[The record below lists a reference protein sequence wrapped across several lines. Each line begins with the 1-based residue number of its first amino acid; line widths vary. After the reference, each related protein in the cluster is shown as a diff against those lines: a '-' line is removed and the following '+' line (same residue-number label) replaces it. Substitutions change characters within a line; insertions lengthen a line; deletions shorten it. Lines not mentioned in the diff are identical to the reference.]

1 MKCAACP
8 LYTSWSNES
17 DRGEACG
24 LFGDAWD
31 SPFQYEDKDGTIVGC
46 YIDRHFIEKADRE
59 YMEHIEQ
66 EAASWEAWMLET
78 EPPKEEEHGN

>member
-1 MKCAACP
+1 MKCARCP
-8 LYTSWSNES
+8 LFTSWNNES

-31 SPFQYEDKDGTIVGC
+31 SPFQYEDKDGTIIGC
-46 YIDRHFIEKADRE
+46 YIDRHFIEKTDRE
-59 YMEHIEQ
+59 FEEHLAV

-78 EPPKEEEHGN
+78 ENVREEQI